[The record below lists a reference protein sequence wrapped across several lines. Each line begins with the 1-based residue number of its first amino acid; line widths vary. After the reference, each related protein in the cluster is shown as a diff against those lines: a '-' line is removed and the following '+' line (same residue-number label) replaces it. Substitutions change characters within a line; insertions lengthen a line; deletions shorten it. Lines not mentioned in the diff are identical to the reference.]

1 MRVAAIEMGLDKEVG
16 LRIFLWIF
24 VEYGLKM
31 IFSEEKKIRENRI
44 DERKKR
50 ERGGDDRDRERRRK
64 GQRQSAANEASFDSI
79 MGSFLIDPGNH

>member
-1 MRVAAIEMGLDKEVG
+1 
-16 LRIFLWIF
+16 

-50 ERGGDDRDRERRRK
+50 ERGGTTETERGEEKGRDRVRPTKR
-64 GQRQSAANEASFDSI
+64 A
-79 MGSFLIDPGNH
+79 LIQLWDHS